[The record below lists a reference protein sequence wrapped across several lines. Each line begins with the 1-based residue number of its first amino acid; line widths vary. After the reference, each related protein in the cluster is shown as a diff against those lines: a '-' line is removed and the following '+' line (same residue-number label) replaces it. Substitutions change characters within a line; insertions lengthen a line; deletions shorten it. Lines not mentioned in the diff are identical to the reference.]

1 MNLAKGKHMR
11 FETELHFVVVANPLA
26 SLSVTAAIILKNTN
40 MEGKQMSR
48 VATKKEFEDPFLSKD
63 RIFVLFYASWCPF
76 SQRFLPTFE
85 RFSKDKSN
93 ECARIVVDDKPS
105 LSKKYSIEVVPTV
118 LFFEKGQLKKRL
130 DGATGKGLSEET
142 LLDFSKKC

>member
-1 MNLAKGKHMR
+1 
-11 FETELHFVVVANPLA
+11 
-26 SLSVTAAIILKNTN
+26 
-40 MEGKQMSR
+40 MEGKQTSR
-48 VATKKEFEDPFLSKD
+48 IDTKKEFEAPFLSKD

-76 SQRFLPTFE
+76 SQRFLPIFE
-85 RFSKDKSN
+85 RFSKDKSD
-93 ECARIVVDDKPS
+93 ECAMIVVDDKPS

-118 LFFEKGQLKKRL
+118 LFFEKGQLKNRL